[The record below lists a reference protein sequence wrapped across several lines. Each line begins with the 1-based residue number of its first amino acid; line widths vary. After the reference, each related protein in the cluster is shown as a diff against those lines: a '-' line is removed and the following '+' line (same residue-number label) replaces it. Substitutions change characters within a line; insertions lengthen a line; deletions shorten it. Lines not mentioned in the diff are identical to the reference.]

1 MNVPIYDFI
10 IIGGGPTGS
19 TAAYYLAKYGYKV
32 MVFEKY
38 RFPRQHEGESLLPFC
53 NNLFMEIGIFD
64 EMRRHFVRKPGVRFT
79 NSSGESSATWCFKNI
94 LPDKDQFLAFHV
106 LRADFDNML
115 LNHARKH
122 GATAKEETRVESV
135 ELQNPDGLVHVATCG
150 ADGAK
155 ENWKCRFI
163 IDASGQDTFLA
174 RRMQNKTAYKE
185 LDRVAFLNHWKGTK
199 YLQGIDVGL
208 LQIVYLP
215 QHKGG
220 WFGVQP
226 VGKDRLSVGLVV
238 NRQYLKEQKEKLV
251 KSGVSNWQEAF
262 YRQEVKACPLT
273 ADITENAETIQK
285 MIIVSDYSYYA
296 EQTIGENFVMLGD
309 AGKFLDPI
317 FASGVYLGMNSAKLF
332 AQAIHTKLSFDK
344 AKGEEELK
352 IAKARID
359 GAYNLVEKFIN
370 IFYDPDSF
378 NLAEVSSTSES
389 KFRNYEMAFLLVHF
403 LLAGDFFNKYET
415 YSDFLDMLRSPKQ
428 FARWKSLVVNRT
440 HHEELHCGVSME
452 DVFGEIVQEL
462 VDQSM
467 ANVVPKED

>member
-1 MNVPIYDFI
+1 
-10 IIGGGPTGS
+10 
-19 TAAYYLAKYGYKV
+19 
-32 MVFEKY
+32 
-38 RFPRQHEGESLLPFC
+38 
-53 NNLFMEIGIFD
+53 
-64 EMRRHFVRKPGVRFT
+64 
-79 NSSGESSATWCFKNI
+79 
-94 LPDKDQFLAFHV
+94 
-106 LRADFDNML
+106 
-115 LNHARKH
+115 
-122 GATAKEETRVESV
+122 
-135 ELQNPDGLVHVATCG
+135 LVHVRTSEKNGTNKEWTC
-150 ADGAK
+150 K
-155 ENWKCRFI
+155 YI

-174 RRMQNKTAYKE
+174 RRLQNKNAYKE

-238 NRQYLKEQKEKLV
+238 NRKYLKEEKEKLI
-251 KSGVSNWQEAF
+251 KSGVANWQEAF

-273 ADITENAETIQK
+273 AEITEDAETIQK

-296 EQTIGENFVMLGD
+296 EQTIGDNFVMLGD

-317 FASGVYLGMNSAKLF
+317 FASGVYLGMNSAKMF
-332 AQAIHTKLSFDK
+332 AEAIHTKWSEGETKGNEALK
-344 AKGEEELK
+344 TAKT
-352 IAKARID
+352 RID

-378 NLAEVSSTSES
+378 NLAEVSSTSDS
-389 KFRNYEMAFLLVHF
+389 TFKNYERAFLLVHF

-415 YSDFLDMLRSPKQ
+415 YSNFLDMLKSPKQ

-440 HHEELHCGVSME
+440 NHDELSCGASPEEI
-452 DVFGEIVQEL
+452 FGEIIQEL
-462 VDQSM
+462 VDESM
-467 ANVVPKED
+467 ANVMAKE